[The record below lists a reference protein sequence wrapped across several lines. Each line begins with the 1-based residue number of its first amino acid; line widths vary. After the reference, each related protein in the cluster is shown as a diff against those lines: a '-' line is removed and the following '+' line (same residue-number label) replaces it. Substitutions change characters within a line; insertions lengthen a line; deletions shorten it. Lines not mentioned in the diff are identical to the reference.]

1 MSRVN
6 KWKERGLRNGVKQGD
21 EKIMNSDRNSAAR
34 EQKKEARRMRN
45 ERRKRDEEIK
55 VTNRNDS
62 K

>member
-1 MSRVN
+1 MN